1 MYLPVI
7 DPATLM
13 LAAAMTGIL
22 SAAFSF
28 MAAKAF
34 AGVGNSA
41 RDWGYGMLTLGC
53 AALMWFLSPPLPRWF
68 GFVLGNALVVA
79 TPVLLLRAI
88 YRFEGE
94 RLSSAMAGLMLT
106 CGLGGIAL
114 VHWAG
119 VPTTFAVA
127 GIATAHLLFS
137 MRGGWRLY
145 WLGRK
150 TRSTYCLVIF
160 LVLAALGLVT
170 LARLM
175 VLMFGEGAA
184 AVAPVANSKTQIA
197 AIAVATLL
205 VIAGTF
211 GFLGMVAERSRS
223 LILENA
229 NRDSLTGVLT
239 RGAFY
244 EQAEHLLSIN
254 SEPLVLLMLDIDHF
268 KRVNDTHGHPTGD
281 AVIRH
286 AARLIQRNT
295 RNNDLVGRYGGEE
308 FCVLLPSCRQVEG
321 RRIAERF
328 VFEAAQQPAR
338 APNGQSLSWTLSVGY
353 VAVDK
358 DETSARLQLDTLIAA
373 ADAALY
379 EAKKRGRNR
388 AMQATTEQARAVNAS
403 PLNAAE
409 SQQA

>member
-1 MYLPVI
+1 MGLPTI

-13 LAAAMTGIL
+13 LTAAMTAFL
-22 SAAFSF
+22 SAAFSW

-34 AGVGNSA
+34 AGIGGSA

-53 AALMWFLSPPLPRWF
+53 AALLWFLTPPLPRWF

-88 YRFEGE
+88 YQYEGE
-94 RLSSAMAGLMLT
+94 HPPKITTGMMLAL
-106 CGLGGIAL
+106 GLGGIAL
-114 VHWAG
+114 VHWMGA
-119 VPTTFAVA
+119 PATFAVA
-127 GIATAHLLFS
+127 GIATTHLLFS
-137 MRGGWRLY
+137 VHGGWRLY
-145 WLGRK
+145 WLGRR
-150 TRSTYCLVIF
+150 TRSTYCLMIF

-175 VLMFGEGAA
+175 VLVFGEGAA
-184 AVAPVANSKTQIA
+184 AVAPVANSKTQTA

-211 GFLGMVAERSRS
+211 GFLGMVAERSKA

-229 NRDSLTGVLT
+229 NRDALTGVLT

-244 EQAEHLLSIN
+244 EQAEQLLSKTTT
-254 SEPLVLLMLDIDHF
+254 PLVLLMLDIDHF

-281 AVIRH
+281 AVISH

-308 FCVLLPSCRQVEG
+308 FCVLLPNCRLAEG

-328 VFEAAQQPAR
+328 VHEAAQQPAR
-338 APNGQSLSWTLSVGY
+338 APNGESLNWTLSVGY
-353 VAVDK
+353 VAVEK
-358 DETSARLQLDTLIAA
+358 EETHALLRLDTLIAT

-388 AMQATTEQARAVNAS
+388 AIQATAEQASAINTPPPHAT
-403 PLNAAE
+403 E
-409 SQQA
+409 S